1 MAIVLYALTALL
13 YCALAYHG
21 WATRHAGLAASTAGG
36 PTGGPFLGGQPGS
49 MALVPGPAPGGS
61 AQGQPA
67 WWHVLMVAVLASHG
81 MLLHETIFP
90 ADRMVFG
97 FAFALSAMLW
107 LGVGIYWIESFFFSL
122 AGLGLVVVPVALL
135 ASLMPLAF
143 PGAQILGYAARPL
156 FKLHFIIANV
166 AYGLFTLAAFHAF
179 LMLLVERRLHGFNR
193 GHGVHVPGGAM
204 AAGAPQQV
212 GWLGRWLDLL
222 PPLLTLEKLLFRL
235 IAAGFVLLTLTIAS
249 GLLFSEELFGRV
261 FRFDHKTVFAVIS
274 WVMFAGI
281 LAGRRFYGWRGRV
294 ALRWVIASFCILLLA
309 YVGSRFVIE
318 VILHRL

>member
-13 YCALAYHG
+13 YCGLALHG
-21 WATRHAGLAASTAGG
+21 WATRNSRLASAGGQAGGAASAVLIAGG
-36 PTGGPFLGGQPGS
+36 PGHNGAGGGGTRGEN
-49 MALVPGPAPGGS
+49 
-61 AQGQPA
+61 QPA
-67 WWHVLMVAVLASHG
+67 WWHLLMVAALASHG

-90 ADRMVFG
+90 ADRMMFG

-122 AGLGLVVVPVALL
+122 AGLGLIVIPVALL

-143 PGAQILGYAARPL
+143 PGSQILGYAARPL

-179 LMLLVERRLHGFNR
+179 LMILAERRLHGFKRAPAAR
-193 GHGVHVPGGAM
+193 GQGA
-204 AAGAPQQV
+204 GEDGQ
-212 GWLGRWLDLL
+212 WLGRWLDLL

-235 IAAGFVLLTLTIAS
+235 IGAGFVLLTLTIVS
-249 GLLFSEELFGRV
+249 GSLFSEQLFGRA
-261 FRFDHKTVFAVIS
+261 FRLDHKTVFALIS
-274 WVMFAGI
+274 WAMFGGI
-281 LAGRRFYGWRGRV
+281 LVGRLFYGWRGKI
-294 ALRWVIASFCILLLA
+294 ALRWVIASFGILLLA

-318 VILHRL
+318 VVLHRI

>member
-1 MAIVLYALTALL
+1 MVIVLYALTALL
-13 YCALAYHG
+13 YCGLAWHG
-21 WATRHAGLAASTAGG
+21 WATRHPRVAATAG
-36 PTGGPFLGGQPGS
+36 Q
-49 MALVPGPAPGGS
+49 AGGS
-61 AQGQPA
+61 AAAVLVAGGGIPPAGGAHGEGRPA
-67 WWHVLMVAVLASHG
+67 WWHVLMLAALASHG

-90 ADRMVFG
+90 AERMMFG

-122 AGLGLVVVPVALL
+122 AGLGLIVIPVALV

-179 LMLLVERRLHGFNR
+179 LMLLAERRLHGFR
-193 GHGVHVPGGAM
+193 HAPARPS
-204 AAGAPQQV
+204 APQPGQ
-212 GWLGRWLDLL
+212 WLGRWLDLL

-235 IAAGFVLLTLTIAS
+235 IGAGFVLLTLTIGS
-249 GLLFSEELFGRV
+249 GLLFSEELFGRA
-261 FRFDHKTVFAVIS
+261 FRLDHKTVFALIS
-274 WVMFAGI
+274 WAMFGGI
-281 LAGRRFYGWRGRV
+281 LAGRIFRGWRGKV
-294 ALRWVIASFCILLLA
+294 ALRWVIASFGILLLA

-318 VILHRL
+318 VVLHRL

>member
-13 YCALAYHG
+13 YCGLAYHG
-21 WATRHAGLAASTAGG
+21 WATRNPQLSAASAGG
-36 PTGGPFLGGQPGS
+36 AIGGAATTVLLQGG
-49 MALVPGPAPGGS
+49 GG
-61 AQGQPA
+61 GGRGEDRPA
-67 WWHVLMVAVLASHG
+67 WWHILMLAAVASHG
-81 MLLHETIFP
+81 LLLHETIFP
-90 ADRMVFG
+90 ANRMVFG

-122 AGLGLVVVPVALL
+122 AGLGLIVIPVAML

-143 PGAQILGYAARPL
+143 PGSQILGYAARPL

-179 LMLLVERRLHGFNR
+179 LMLLAERRLHGFNR
-193 GHGVHVPGGAM
+193 SPQ
-204 AAGAPQQV
+204 AGKASEPVQWV
-212 GWLGRWLDLL
+212 GRWLDLL

-235 IAAGFVLLTLTIAS
+235 IGAGFVLLTLTILS
-249 GLLFSEELFGRV
+249 GLLFSEQLFGRA
-261 FRFDHKTVFAVIS
+261 FRLDHKTVFALLS

-281 LAGRRFYGWRGRV
+281 LAGRTFYGWRGRT
-294 ALRWVIASFCILLLA
+294 ALRWVIASFGILLLA

>member
-1 MAIVLYALTALL
+1 MVIVLYALTALL
-13 YCALAYHG
+13 YCGLAWHG
-21 WATRHAGLAASTAGG
+21 WATRHPRVAAT
-36 PTGGPFLGGQPGS
+36 TGQS
-49 MALVPGPAPGGS
+49 GGS
-61 AQGQPA
+61 ATAVLVAGGGIPPAGGAHGEGRPA
-67 WWHVLMVAVLASHG
+67 WWHVLMLAALASHG

-90 ADRMVFG
+90 AERMMFG

-122 AGLGLVVVPVALL
+122 AGLGLIVIPVALV

-179 LMLLVERRLHGFNR
+179 LMLLAERRLHGFR
-193 GHGVHVPGGAM
+193 HAPARPS
-204 AAGAPQQV
+204 APQPGQ
-212 GWLGRWLDLL
+212 WLGRWLDLL

-235 IAAGFVLLTLTIAS
+235 IGAGFVLLTLTIGS
-249 GLLFSEELFGRV
+249 GLLFSEELFGRA
-261 FRFDHKTVFAVIS
+261 FRLDHKTVFALIS
-274 WVMFAGI
+274 WAMFGGI
-281 LAGRRFYGWRGRV
+281 LAGRIFRGWRGKV
-294 ALRWVIASFCILLLA
+294 ALRWVIASFGILLLA

-318 VILHRL
+318 VVLHRL

>member
-13 YCALAYHG
+13 YCGLAYHG
-21 WATRHAGLAASTAGG
+21 WATRNPQLSAAGTGGAIGGAATTALLHGGGGAGG
-36 PTGGPFLGGQPGS
+36 RGEGR
-49 MALVPGPAPGGS
+49 
-61 AQGQPA
+61 PA
-67 WWHVLMVAVLASHG
+67 WWHALMLAAVASHG
-81 MLLHETIFP
+81 LLLHETIFP

-122 AGLGLVVVPVALL
+122 AGLGLIVVPVAML

-179 LMLLVERRLHGFNR
+179 LMLLAERRLHGFNR
-193 GHGVHVPGGAM
+193 SP
-204 AAGAPQQV
+204 QV
-212 GWLGRWLDLL
+212 GKASEPAQWVGRWLDLL

-235 IAAGFVLLTLTIAS
+235 IGAGFVLLTLTILS
-249 GLLFSEELFGRV
+249 GLLFSEQLFGRA
-261 FRFDHKTVFAVIS
+261 FRLDHKTVFALLS
-274 WVMFAGI
+274 WAMFAGI
-281 LAGRRFYGWRGRV
+281 LAGRTFYGWRGRT
-294 ALRWVIASFCILLLA
+294 ALRWVIASFGILLLA

-318 VILHRL
+318 VILHRI